1 MRKHMPARDT
11 TLETSR
17 HTKFIHEKKKYR
29 FARTM
34 RPQRAKMRSAHYINH
49 LKKAVLRLGPLK

>member
-1 MRKHMPARDT
+1 MRKHMRARDT
-11 TLETSR
+11 SLEPSG
-17 HTKFIHEKKKYR
+17 HTKFIHEKKSR

-34 RPQRAKMRSAHYINH
+34 LPQRAKMRSAHYLNH